1 MKKATIETSM
11 GSITVELD
19 DAKAPVTVKN
29 FLDYAASGHYDG
41 TIFHRVID
49 RFMIQGCGFTKA
61 MDQKPTKAPIK
72 NEAANGL
79 TNKRGTIAMA
89 RTMVVDSATSQF
101 FINLVDNDFLNFR
114 APTPQYYGY
123 AVFGKVTD
131 GMDVVD
137 KIAKV
142 KTGFA
147 GPHQNVPEEPIVIKK
162 VHVAAEPA
170 ATSAAAPA
178 K

>member
-1 MKKATIETSM
+1 MLLPIS
-11 GSITVELD
+11 
-19 DAKAPVTVKN
+19 
-29 FLDYAASGHYDG
+29 
-41 TIFHRVID
+41 
-49 RFMIQGCGFTKA
+49 
-61 MDQKPTKAPIK
+61 PIK

-114 APTPQYYGY
+114 APTPQHYGY

-137 KIAKV
+137 RIAKV

>member
-29 FLDYAASGHYDG
+29 FLDYATSGHYDG

-49 RFMIQGCGFTKA
+49 GFMIQGGGFTKA

-147 GPHQNVPEEPIVIKK
+147 GSHQNVPEEPVVIKK